1 MVVYYTSSNFHIF
14 LIQKDFLILGGK
26 VFILIYK
33 ITLKITFVKNG
44 VHVSFYQGKNK
55 QVNVG
60 NDFFFFFQHSLPQCI
75 ARMWFNKGHLGDF
88 RILPGSGLNQ
98 GNRVSA
104 DSKFQGPVRILR
116 EGVGME
122 KVQPS
127 CEHRSFF
134 CWLIIFFSEFRI
146 S

>member
-60 NDFFFFFQHSLPQCI
+60 NDFFFFSSTVYLSVL
-75 ARMWFNKGHLGDF
+75 LGCGSTMD
-88 RILPGSGLNQ
+88 IL
-98 GNRVSA
+98 
-104 DSKFQGPVRILR
+104 
-116 EGVGME
+116 ET
-122 KVQPS
+122 
-127 CEHRSFF
+127 
-134 CWLIIFFSEFRI
+134 SEFCLGLV
-146 S
+146 